1 MQIFSDFQSIVAILL
16 VGACALVLLRRAG
29 QALRGESAGCGTCP
43 QKSSPQNSSRQS
55 PGLQT
60 RQLAQITLPK
70 KKPSDR

>member
-43 QKSSPQNSSRQS
+43 QNSSRQS
-55 PGLQT
+55 PGLHT